1 MPYTISL
8 FSASG
13 YPLFCITYKI
23 ASLLIPFFG
32 VAWRMNFFNAL
43 LTAAAAAVISCT
55 SLRLSRSLP
64 AAVFSGLLYALCETG
79 WHFALH
85 AEVFALNSL
94 TTAIAMFVLLR
105 YMQHP
110 SQLWCALGAHAFC
123 VGLANQ
129 HTIVLLL
136 PPVAAGVLMRDASV
150 CLAWSTIRHCFFA
163 ALVGASFYMYPL
175 PIRTLFSLFVPLF
188 AHYSHATCFPVI
200 FLSRHAAAPTSVG
213 ATRTRSLDLRG

>member
-1 MPYTISL
+1 
-8 FSASG
+8 
-13 YPLFCITYKI
+13 
-23 ASLLIPFFG
+23 
-32 VAWRMNFFNAL
+32 MNIFNAL
-43 LTAAAAAVISCT
+43 LTAAAAAAISCT

-64 AAVFSGLLYALCETG
+64 AAVLSGLLYALCETG

-94 TTAIAMFVLLR
+94 TTAIAMYLLLR

-110 SQLWCALGAHAFC
+110 SQLWCVLGAHAFC

-150 CLAWSTIRHCFFA
+150 CLAWSTIRHCVFA
-163 ALVGASFYMYPL
+163 AVIGASFYMYPRPMQTSVFRFPPFLLIILTHTLLSSYL
-175 PIRTLFSLFVPLF
+175 PIATGNSPHVSWGDSNSLAGFK
-188 AHYSHATCFPVI
+188 
-200 FLSRHAAAPTSVG
+200 R
-213 ATRTRSLDLRG
+213 